1 MSDGAPYHGAD
12 ALDAFAP
19 DDLPFDDAGT
29 LGTVVG
35 GSLSR
40 GLEVRLDAP
49 DAVEETKV
57 GVFVTVQGKRRRYFG
72 IVTDLTLESTDQR
85 LAGIT
90 GEGGDLLAEALS
102 GSMTDAVARVTPML
116 TTSVGEDAP
125 QPARSLPAHF
135 APVRRAS
142 PADVQAVFGAED
154 ARHVYVGNPL
164 DMEDTRVCL
173 NVDELVKRANGVFG
187 KSGTGKSF
195 LTRILLAGVLQR
207 GVAVNLVFD
216 MHGEYGWQGHSERGP
231 SPKGL
236 KQLFPGRVAVFS
248 LDAASARKR
257 GFSADYDARIGFD
270 EVEPEDIAVLAPT
283 LNVTDLGV
291 QACYSLQRHF
301 GAGWIKAFLGLDAD
315 ASADLAATLNESPS
329 TLDALR
335 RRLRQLERLD
345 FMTDRAQGRGAVS
358 EVLDYLTAGKHVV
371 LEFGRHGDNLTAY
384 LLVANLLTRRIHAE
398 YRRRTE
404 EALAAN
410 AQGPAPLVITIEE
423 AHRFLSRDLARQTI
437 FGAIAREMR
446 KYRVTLLVV
455 DQRPSGIDDEV
466 LSQIGTRITCQLDD
480 ERDVDA
486 VLTGAPGARELKGV
500 LSRLEAQQ
508 QALLFG
514 HALPMPV
521 VVRTRDYG
529 ASFYA
534 EMAAGMGT
542 AGAAGEKERAE
553 LFG

>member
-1 MSDGAPYHGAD
+1 MSQSAPYDGADSP
-12 ALDAFAP
+12 DAFAL
-19 DDLPFDDAGT
+19 DDLPFDDGGI
-29 LGTVVG
+29 LGAVVG

-40 GLEVRLDAP
+40 GLDVRLSAP

-72 IVTDLTLESTDQR
+72 IVTDLTLETTDR
-85 LAGIT
+85 HIAGVAV
-90 GEGGDLLAEALS
+90 EGGALLTEALS
-102 GSMTDAVARVTPML
+102 GSMTYAVARVTPML
-116 TTSVGEDAP
+116 TMSVGEEAP

-142 PADVQAVFGAED
+142 AGDVQAVFGEED
-154 ARHVYVGNPL
+154 ERHVYIGSPL

-173 NVDELVKRANGVFG
+173 NVDELVKRSNGVFG

-195 LTRILLAGVLQR
+195 LTRILLVGVLQR

-216 MHGEYGWQGHSERGP
+216 MHSEYGWQGHSERGAA
-231 SPKGL
+231 PKGL

-248 LDAASARKR
+248 LDAESARKR
-257 GFSADYDARIGFD
+257 GFSADRDARIGFD
-270 EVEPEDIAVLAPT
+270 EIEPEDIAVLAPT

-291 QACYSLQRHF
+291 QACYALQRHF
-301 GAGWIKAFLGLDAD
+301 GKEWVKGFVGLE
-315 ASADLAATLNESPS
+315 ASASAELAATLNESQS

-345 FMTDRAQGRGAVS
+345 FLTDRAQGRGAVS
-358 EVLDYLTAGKHVV
+358 EVLEYLTAGKHVV

-455 DQRPSGIDDEV
+455 DQRPPAST
-466 LSQIGTRITCQLDD
+466 TR
-480 ERDVDA
+480 
-486 VLTGAPGARELKGV
+486 
-500 LSRLEAQQ
+500 
-508 QALLFG
+508 
-514 HALPMPV
+514 
-521 VVRTRDYG
+521 
-529 ASFYA
+529 
-534 EMAAGMGT
+534 
-542 AGAAGEKERAE
+542 
-553 LFG
+553 